1 MDCGKKKKKNKK
13 VEKHLSGLLFPQP
26 CIKSPAWRGTKYM
39 CLLKALKISVVK
51 TLLVAL

>member
-1 MDCGKKKKKNKK
+1 MDCGKKKKKK
-13 VEKHLSGLLFPQP
+13 VEKHLSESLFPQLY
-26 CIKSPAWRGTKYM
+26 IKSPVWRGMKYV